1 MKYVFFSCAVFFFAQ
16 IATADQ
22 NPKLLKEISRKAT
35 FSLEAAHLNTAED
48 VEVYFKV
55 CCKRILVLDMKGNDA
70 ELKKIV
76 RKKLE
81 QMRVNQEVNENTVYT
96 YRFSFVPES

>member
-1 MKYVFFSCAVFFFAQ
+1 MRSFLFCPDSNCRSKSE
-16 IATADQ
+16 T
-22 NPKLLKEISRKAT
+22 PEEISRKAT

-48 VEVYFKV
+48 VEVYLKV